1 MSASSAHTL
10 ISPSTTSHTS
20 MQRSNSHGPGHGHKA
35 RTASHHHHG
44 HHGHAKRR
52 PSAHAAHTTGHLGT
66 RRGSEGDHGRK
77 AIFQGLTMATVDGKG
92 KKSEE
97 VCFAIWPLLMGRDL
111 DLNHRNL
118 NRMSLI
124 SNLDVRA
131 LGHLILLLNMGKVK
145 AADQG

>member
-1 MSASSAHTL
+1 
-10 ISPSTTSHTS
+10 

-52 PSAHAAHTTGHLGT
+52 PSAHAAHTTGNLGT

-97 VCFAIWPLLMGRDL
+97 VCLLF
-111 DLNHRNL
+111 
-118 NRMSLI
+118 
-124 SNLDVRA
+124 
-131 LGHLILLLNMGKVK
+131 GHC
-145 AADQG
+145 

>member
-44 HHGHAKRR
+44 HAHHGHAKRR

-97 VCFAIWPLLMGRDL
+97 VCFAVWPLLMDRDQ
-111 DLNHRNL
+111 DPNHRNP
-118 NRMSLI
+118 NRTSLI
-124 SNLDVRA
+124 
-131 LGHLILLLNMGKVK
+131 LN
-145 AADQG
+145 